1 VFDHR
6 DIHNISPKTRQNW
19 SAWKAYAPR
28 LHRFLVFKLS
38 NKEDASD
45 LMQEAYLRLIRI
57 EKPELIRHPE
67 VYLFRIA
74 SNLVGEFFLKR
85 KHSPKALNIEDIVD
99 TGEDSDKGAFV
110 ESAYYK
116 QELNDLECVFGDL
129 PPLYREV
136 IMLRKRDGLSHNEI
150 AERLQISTHTVH
162 KYMTRALAK
171 CRAKWSEDNQ

>member
-1 VFDHR
+1 MPNKG
-6 DIHNISPKTRQNW
+6 DIDLKTQRNW

-28 LHRFLVFKLS
+28 LHRFLISKLA
-38 NKEDASD
+38 NKDDASD

-85 KHSPKALNIEDIVD
+85 KNNPRMVDIEDITD
-99 TGEDSDKGAFV
+99 TDDDSDQGAFIDHI
-110 ESAYYK
+110 SHR
-116 QELNDLECVFGDL
+116 QDLNELEAIFADL

-136 IMLRKRDGLSHNEI
+136 ILLRKRDGLSHEEI
-150 AERLQISTHTVH
+150 AERLHISPNTVH
-162 KYMTRALAK
+162 KYITRALAK
-171 CRAKWSEDNQ
+171 CRASWVEKKR